1 MSICFNTVS
10 DFHKEDENNVNKVK
24 EKGNSWALLPLA
36 IFLVLFVGS
45 GVITGDFYAM
55 PVLVAFLV
63 ASVAAFLFNRKEP
76 FNHKIAVFCKGA
88 GNENIIMMVMI
99 FILAG
104 AFSGVA
110 EAMGGVDATVNLSL
124 SILPP
129 NLVVVGL
136 FVIAAFISVS
146 MGTSVGTITALT
158 PVGLGIAKATGIPVP
173 LVIGTVVGGG
183 MFGDNLSMISDTT
196 IAAVRTQGCELK
208 DKFKVNFLIVLPAAI
223 ISLIVLFMM
232 TSTYEVGLKEV
243 YTVEW
248 IKVVPYVAILVG
260 ALVGINVFVL
270 LGSGVVLAGVIG
282 LMTNSITI
290 LELITSA
297 SNGISGMQEL
307 ALICIVVGGVLEL
320 IKHNGGI
327 DYLLYAIKRRIKS
340 KKGAELGIAVL
351 VSVMDL
357 CTANNTIAIVMAGPL
372 AKEISDEYE
381 IDPRRSASLLDIFS
395 SCWQGLI
402 PYGAQVLGAAGL
414 ASISPIEIIKYVH
427 YPMLMGVFGLIAI
440 FVGFPKLKR

>member
-1 MSICFNTVS
+1 MN
-10 DFHKEDENNVNKVK
+10 
-24 EKGNSWALLPLA
+24 EKGNPWALLPLGL
-36 IFLVLFVGS
+36 FLILFVGS
-45 GVITGDFYAM
+45 GIITGDFYAM
-55 PVLVAFLV
+55 PVLVAFLL
-63 ASVAAFLFNRKEP
+63 ASIAAFMFNRNER
-76 FNHKIAVFCKGA
+76 FNDKVAVFCKGA

-99 FILAG
+99 FLLAG

-110 EAMGGVDATVNLSL
+110 KAMGGVDATVNLSL

-158 PVGLGIAKATGIPVP
+158 PVGLGIAEATGIPVA
-173 LVIGTVVGGG
+173 LVVGAIVGGG

-223 ISLIVLFMM
+223 IALIILFVM
-232 TSTYEVGLKEV
+232 TSKYQVELTQV
-243 YTVEW
+243 YQIEW
-248 IKVVPYVAILVG
+248 IKVVPYLAILVG
-260 ALVGINVFVL
+260 ALLGVNVFILLTGGVL
-270 LGSGVVLAGVIG
+270 LAGIIG
-282 LMTNSITI
+282 LATQSLTLLN
-290 LELITSA
+290 LITA
-297 SNGISGMQEL
+297 ISDGMAGMQEL
-307 ALICIVVGGVLEL
+307 AMICIVVAGVLEL

-327 DYLLYAIKRRIKS
+327 DYLLYLIKSRIKS
-340 KKGAELGIAVL
+340 KKGAEFGIATL
-351 VSVMDL
+351 VSVIDL

-372 AKEISDEYE
+372 AKEISDEFD

-414 ASISPIEIIKYVH
+414 AAISPIEIIKFVH

-440 FVGFPKLKR
+440 MIGFPKLKK